1 MFKKFSLKWKMILA
15 FLGVSTLLVVQAMIA
30 QMSRG
35 EIAESFRQVSEVNL
49 PNLIIVAEFSH
60 LIQEGQG
67 ALESLALA
75 KDAKEAEEFAKQIAP
90 MGTEFAELDKKY
102 QSIPYGEGEQAVY
115 DPLVV
120 AWSDWMKLATKA
132 VEMHTSG
139 QRATDENAFR
149 TFITK
154 DVLEAHEKIEGILVK
169 LKDYHVQAAA
179 KAEERGKAATRLG
192 ETLSILMIALGI
204 LLASALG
211 FIFSTALS
219 KQLRTITDQID
230 ESAAGTATASSQLQ
244 SASQQLSEG
253 SSSSAASLEET
264 VASLEE
270 LSSMVKT
277 NSDHAKEANA
287 LSQKS
292 KDSAEHGEKE
302 IARLIKSMSA
312 IASGSK
318 KIEEI
323 ISVIDDIA
331 FQTNLLALNAAVE
344 AARAGEQ
351 GKGFAVVAEA
361 VRALAQRSAVS
372 AKDIAGLI
380 KENVSQSVEGAKVA
394 EVSGVV
400 LTEIVTNVK
409 KVSDLNNEIST
420 ASQEQA
426 TGIEQISKAMNSL
439 DRATQENASSSEEVS
454 SSSKMMAQQSGH
466 LMHLVGELRTLVDGN
481 AERQSQTQKV
491 KPKATNETVKTAVTS
506 AVKAPAAKARAASKD
521 AAADLKSRQKPEATS
536 AKALPENVVPMERKN
551 ISKKELELEALLPLE
566 DGTPSSRKV
575 GKVEGF

>member
-15 FLGVSTLLVVQAMIA
+15 FLGVSTLLIVQAMIA
-30 QMSRG
+30 QMSRS
-35 EIAESFRQVSEVNL
+35 EIAESFHQVSEVNL
-49 PNLIIVAEFSH
+49 PNLIIVSEFSH

-67 ALESLALA
+67 TLESLALA
-75 KDAKEAEEFAKQIAP
+75 KDPKEADEFAKHIAP
-90 MGTEFAELDKKY
+90 MNAEFAALDKKY
-102 QSIPYGEGEQAVY
+102 QAIPSGDGEQVLY
-115 DPLVV
+115 EPLVP
-120 AWSDWMKLATKA
+120 AWKAWMELAEKA
-132 VEMHTSG
+132 IEMHKSG
-139 QRATDENAFR
+139 ERANDENAFR
-149 TFITK
+149 IFVMK
-154 DVLEAHEKIEGILVK
+154 DVLAAHEKIEGILSK
-169 LKDYHVQAAA
+169 LKDYHVQAAD

-192 ETLSILMIALGI
+192 ETLAVLMIALGI
-204 LLASALG
+204 LMASALG

-219 KQLRTITDQID
+219 KQLRAITDRID
-230 ESAAGTATASSQLQ
+230 ESAGGTATASSQLQ

-253 SSSSAASLEET
+253 SANSAASLEET

-292 KDSAEHGEKE
+292 KESAEHGEKE
-302 IARLIKSMSA
+302 IARLIQSMSA

-372 AKDIAGLI
+372 AKDIASLI
-380 KENVSQSVEGAKVA
+380 KENVSQSVAGAKVA

-454 SSSKMMAQQSGH
+454 SSSKLMAQQSGH
-466 LMHLVGELRTLVDGN
+466 LMELVGELRTLVDGDTKRK
-481 AERQSQTQKV
+481 AESQKAKVQS
-491 KPKATNETVKTAVTS
+491 ANESGKST
-506 AVKAPAAKARAASKD
+506 AAST
-521 AAADLKSRQKPEATS
+521 LKSASAKRRASTKDSAANLRARQKPEAS
-536 AKALPENVVPMERKN
+536 AEKALPENVVPMKRKN
-551 ISKKELELEALLPLE
+551 LNKKDLELEAILPLE
-566 DGTPSSRKV
+566 DGNPSSRKV